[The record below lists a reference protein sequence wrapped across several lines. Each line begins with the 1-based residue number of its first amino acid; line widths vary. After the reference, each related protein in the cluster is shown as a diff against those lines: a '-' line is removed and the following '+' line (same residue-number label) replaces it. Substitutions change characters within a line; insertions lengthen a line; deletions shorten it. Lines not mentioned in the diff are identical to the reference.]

1 MGARVVRTKNRP
13 YFMLNHAQN
22 RIMRVTHELRKA
34 HDADRAKRRASARE
48 RAITGLELKTALAAR
63 SVRRSVS
70 AWLSRHRVAVAITL
84 MILAFLAAN
93 ALETLYKQE
102 QYRRAQFEAERR
114 RVMQEHAEQLRRNNS
129 PWLPLGERKDRS
141 SVSDEPSGLVPV
153 GHSPG
158 LVVTPTPN

>member
-1 MGARVVRTKNRP
+1 MSFAKR
-13 YFMLNHAQN
+13 MMQ
-22 RIMRVTHELRKA
+22 
-34 HDADRAKRRASARE
+34 DRAKRRASARE
-48 RAITGLELKTALAAR
+48 RAITGLELETALAGR

-102 QYRRAQFEAERR
+102 QDRRAQFEAEHR

-158 LVVTPTPN
+158 LVVTPTPK